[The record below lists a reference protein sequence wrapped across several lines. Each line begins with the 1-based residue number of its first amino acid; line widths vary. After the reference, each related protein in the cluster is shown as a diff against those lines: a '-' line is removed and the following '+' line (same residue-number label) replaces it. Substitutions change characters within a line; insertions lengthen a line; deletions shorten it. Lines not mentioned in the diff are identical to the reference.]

1 MEATACIGDPM
12 CRLHPTKPLAAI
24 KAGQFCNVDRAEV
37 KIYAER
43 KAGEL
48 SGSKPGPS
56 SPIKT
61 LNDLGQK
68 IKDYRVPDHLRRGAV
83 LYPTSS
89 TSITQSVEGS
99 GMTAPGKEASRKLV
113 SAVSLNKLVYDVL
126 NEFPAAPMWNV
137 ICANTSL

>member
-1 MEATACIGDPM
+1 MAMEASACISDPM

-37 KIYAER
+37 KICAER

-48 SGSKPGPS
+48 SSSKPGTKAQV
-56 SPIKT
+56 KT

-68 IKDYRVPDHLRRGAV
+68 IKYYRVPDYLRRGAV

-99 GMTAPGKEASRKLV
+99 GKTDSVPLV
-113 SAVSLNKLVYDVL
+113 
-126 NEFPAAPMWNV
+126 
-137 ICANTSL
+137 